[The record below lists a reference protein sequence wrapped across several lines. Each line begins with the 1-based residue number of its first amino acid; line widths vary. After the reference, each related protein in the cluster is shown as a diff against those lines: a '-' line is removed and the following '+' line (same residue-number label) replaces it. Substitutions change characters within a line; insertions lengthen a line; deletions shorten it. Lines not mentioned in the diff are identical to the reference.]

1 MNKAQKA
8 RFAKAGWKLG
18 TAADV
23 LGLGDAEAALVEA
36 KLQLGDVV
44 RAVRKRRHLSQAALA
59 KLMGSS
65 QSRVAKVENRDT
77 EVSLDLQLRAI
88 FAANPEASID
98 FQRLIRK
105 WSRDGQRPE
114 AVGIRRAGPP
124 PPGRRQAGSRPRR
137 VEPRQAP

>member
-1 MNKAQKA
+1 MNRAQKA

-23 LGLGDAEAALVEA
+23 LGLSDAEVALVEA

-44 RAVRKRRHLSQAALA
+44 RAVRQRRHLSQAALA

-65 QSRVAKVENRDT
+65 QSRVAKVENRDS

-88 FAANPEASID
+88 FAANPEASMD

-114 AVGIRRAGPP
+114 VVA
-124 PPGRRQAGSRPRR
+124 SR
-137 VEPRQAP
+137 

>member
-1 MNKAQKA
+1 MNKTQKA

-18 TAADV
+18 TAADF
-23 LGLGDAEAALVEA
+23 LGLSDAEAALVEA
-36 KLQLGDVV
+36 KFQLGDVV
-44 RAVRKRRHLSQAALA
+44 RAVRQRRHLSQAALA

-88 FAANPEASID
+88 FAANPEASAD

-114 AVGIRRAGPP
+114 AAAAR
-124 PPGRRQAGSRPRR
+124 
-137 VEPRQAP
+137 

>member
-8 RFAKAGWKLG
+8 RFAKARWKLG

-23 LGLGDAEAALVEA
+23 LGLSDAEAALVEA
-36 KLQLGDVV
+36 KLRLGDVV
-44 RAVRKRRHLSQAALA
+44 RTVRQRRHLSQAALA
-59 KLMGSS
+59 KLMKSS

-88 FAANPEASID
+88 FAANPAASTD

-105 WSRDGQRPE
+105 WSRDGQRPDTVT
-114 AVGIRRAGPP
+114 AGNRRSSIIR
-124 PPGRRQAGSRPRR
+124 
-137 VEPRQAP
+137 

>member
-8 RFAKAGWKLG
+8 RFAKAGWKVG
-18 TAADV
+18 TAADL
-23 LGLGDAEAALVEA
+23 LGMTDAEAALADA
-36 KLQLGDVV
+36 KLRLGDVV
-44 RAVRKRRHLSQAALA
+44 REMRQRRHLSQAALA

-65 QSRVAKVENRDT
+65 QSRVAKVENQDA

-88 FAANPEASID
+88 FAANPAASAD

-114 AVGIRRAGPP
+114 AVAAR
-124 PPGRRQAGSRPRR
+124 
-137 VEPRQAP
+137 

>member
-23 LGLGDAEAALVEA
+23 LGLSDAEAALVEA
-36 KLQLGDVV
+36 KFRLGDVV
-44 RAVRKRRHLSQAALA
+44 RTVRQRRHLSQAALA

-88 FAANPEASID
+88 FAANPAASTD

-105 WSRDGQRPE
+105 WSRDGQRPD
-114 AVGIRRAGPP
+114 AVAAR
-124 PPGRRQAGSRPRR
+124 
-137 VEPRQAP
+137 

>member
-1 MNKAQKA
+1 MKRAQKA

-23 LGLGDAEAALVEA
+23 LGSSDAEAALVEA

-44 RAVRKRRHLSQAALA
+44 RTVRQRRRLSQAGLA

-88 FAANPEASID
+88 FAANPEASTD

-114 AVGIRRAGPP
+114 VVPAR
-124 PPGRRQAGSRPRR
+124 
-137 VEPRQAP
+137 